1 MRVCIQQSL
10 GTGYPRCLLPK
21 WHGAFRS
28 SHPPFSPVCRPTLQS
43 QRHPSITRRAAM
55 SSSPLLGTTLP
66 MAARY
71 KPEQFYPAN
80 IGEVFNGRYQA
91 LCKIGY
97 GTTSTVWLARD
108 LQTSE
113 GPSAYV
119 SLKIYTNGYVRGDE
133 LAVLQHINTV
143 SAETTHPGHQDIRK
157 LLASF
162 EIKGPHGVHMCLVQQ
177 ALGMSLHGLLQ
188 FIPTRSLSLE
198 LLKPFLRQ
206 CLFGLDF
213 LHTTAGIIHTVN
225 GGSDLQ
231 PKNLLFPV
239 DSPLVFSDLEE
250 DEIKNPS
257 ARKVLSD
264 RVIYQTKELPR
275 PRRGFPLICDF
286 GEARFMNKDGHP
298 HTDDI
303 MPDLLR
309 PPEVVMRMAWDEKV
323 DIWSIAPLTWHLVS
337 PRPLFDRRNP
347 ETGEPDDRFM
357 IAHLGAL
364 LGPPP
369 PEFRR
374 RSAVCQSFWDENG
387 KWTDAVPMPE
397 LTLEDLS
404 TGIIGEN
411 KAGYLQFL
419 RRILRWLPEERPT
432 VRELIVDPW
441 LMEVLERKKAAGG

>member
-1 MRVCIQQSL
+1 MLCEMRVCIQRSL

-43 QRHPSITRRAAM
+43 QRHPSIARRAAM

-66 MAARY
+66 MAARSFPTSGFEQLDPTDPIEEELLPGY

-177 ALGMSLHGLLQ
+177 ALGVSLHGLLQ

-213 LHTTAGIIHTVN
+213 LQTTAGIIHT
-225 GGSDLQ
+225 DLQ

-239 DSPLVFSDLEE
+239 DSPLIFSDLEE

-264 RVIYQTKELPR
+264 RV
-275 PRRGFPLICDF
+275 
-286 GEARFMNKDGHP
+286 
-298 HTDDI
+298 
-303 MPDLLR
+303 
-309 PPEVVMRMAWDEKV
+309 
-323 DIWSIAPLTWHLVS
+323 
-337 PRPLFDRRNP
+337 PLFDRRNP

-432 VRELIVDPW
+432 GRELIVDPW
-441 LMEVLERKKAAGG
+441 LMEGLGGRRQRGVDCH